1 VAKRYSAFSSSG
13 SRVSVS
19 TIDPP
24 NHTAKPI
31 SHVVFL
37 STIVRHFTHDL
48 AIIPV
53 LNKIDLPSARV
64 DAGYGYLAFQASH
77 ALLRDIPLDAGNKK
91 AIGAKYAFAGRG
103 SPGPPRKKALGVD
116 LHGDVD

>member
-64 DAGYGYLAFQASH
+64 DAVGQQIAD
-77 ALLRDIPLDAGNKK
+77 R
-91 AIGAKYAFAGRG
+91 
-103 SPGPPRKKALGVD
+103 LGVEKSSIIACSAKTG
-116 LHGDVD
+116 LGVPEILRRVITDVPPPKESAPEFVR